1 MTLKI
6 ATNQMP
12 EAGAEAVAGTEAA
25 LESVVSRNFNIV
37 GNLTCHDVLRIEGS
51 VEGNI
56 ECEMLTIGEAGEV
69 KGDIRADIID
79 MKGKLSGSIEARV
92 LNLARSAEVEGDLV
106 IHESLGIEPGAVF
119 DGTCKHMR
127 SAPDTRAAESAMEA
141 ALAKPAAAAPAP
153 APRTAQAP
161 APAPQPARAAAAPAL
176 PAPRPA
182 QPAPAA
188 APATTAAA
196 SAAPAVPAVKAPVA
210 PTAAE

>member
-127 SAPDTRAAESAMEA
+127 SAPDTKAAETAMEA
-141 ALAKPAAAAPAP
+141 ALAKPAAAAPVA
-153 APRTAQAP
+153 APRAAQAP
-161 APAPQPARAAAAPAL
+161 APAPAQPARAAAAPAL
-176 PAPRPA
+176 PAPKPA
-182 QPAPAA
+182 QPAQPTPAATAAATRAPA
-188 APATTAAA
+188 APAAT
-196 SAAPAVPAVKAPVA
+196 APVT